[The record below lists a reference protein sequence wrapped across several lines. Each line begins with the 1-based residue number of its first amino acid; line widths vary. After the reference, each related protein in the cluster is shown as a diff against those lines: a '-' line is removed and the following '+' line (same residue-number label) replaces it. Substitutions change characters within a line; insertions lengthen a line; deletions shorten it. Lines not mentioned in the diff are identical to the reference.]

1 MICEGF
7 LWLFKLY
14 CQRLLNCEK
23 RCCKTNVKLVVRFP
37 EQNDECRSFS
47 VAIRQRKMTLVGVKM
62 PQVHLAVRSYLCLY
76 QLRIIQ
82 KALF

>member
-1 MICEGF
+1 M
-7 LWLFKLY
+7 
-14 CQRLLNCEK
+14 
-23 RCCKTNVKLVVRFP
+23 RFP

-62 PQVHLAVRSYLCLY
+62 PQVHLAVHSYLCLY